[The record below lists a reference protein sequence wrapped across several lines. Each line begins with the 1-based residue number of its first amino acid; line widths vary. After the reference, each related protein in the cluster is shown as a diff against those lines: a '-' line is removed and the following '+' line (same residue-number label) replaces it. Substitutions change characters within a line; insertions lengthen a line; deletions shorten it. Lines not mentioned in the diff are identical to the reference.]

1 MNILEALEVALPDLP
16 AQAAQRR
23 FPKLDPRVIYRE
35 HIEQGERVV
44 LAKMPGSDVYLR
56 FTPDQWRLLQLFD
69 GERPYAQIADMIHQQ
84 ANVAFTEDD
93 VREFAASLEGQ
104 GNLFYKTPLEKNI
117 TLRQKMSSE
126 RQKRGRFHFADV
138 TDITLHSWPHAD
150 DYLTTIKP
158 NLELV

>member
-16 AQAAQRR
+16 AQSAQRR

-69 GERPYAQIADMIHQQ
+69 GDRSYAQIADLIHQQ
-84 ANVAFTEDD
+84 ANLAFSEED

-104 GNLFYKTPLEKNI
+104 RPLLQDAPRE
-117 TLRQKMSSE
+117 E
-126 RQKRGRFHFADV
+126 H
-138 TDITLHSWPHAD
+138 HAQAE
-150 DYLTTIKP
+150 
-158 NLELV
+158 NEQ

>member
-1 MNILEALEVALPDLP
+1 
-16 AQAAQRR
+16 
-23 FPKLDPRVIYRE
+23 
-35 HIEQGERVV
+35 
-44 LAKMPGSDVYLR
+44 MPGSDVYLR

-69 GERPYAQIADMIHQQ
+69 GERSYAQIADLIYQQ

-104 GNLFYKTPLEKNI
+104 GDLFYKTPLEKNI

-126 RQKRGRFHFADV
+126 RQKRGRFHVADV
-138 TDITLHSWPHAD
+138 TDIPLHTWPHAD

-158 NLELV
+158 YLEWIYTSWFTLLTLVMFGVMVWMWTDKFGEI